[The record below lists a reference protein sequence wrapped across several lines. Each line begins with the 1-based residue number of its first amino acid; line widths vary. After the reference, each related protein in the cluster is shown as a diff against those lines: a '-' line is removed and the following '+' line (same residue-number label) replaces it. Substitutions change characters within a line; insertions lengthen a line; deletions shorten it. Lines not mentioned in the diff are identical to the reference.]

1 MELIKEEQKLD
12 GQHGGRRGVLQ
23 KVLRAAVSRGQY
35 LKEVRGY
42 MTGARKLQGKRIF
55 HYPPR
60 SDSSAHYPNSHKPG
74 LSILSSLCKPSSRH
88 SVAVNTGRRDW

>member
-1 MELIKEEQKLD
+1 MELIKEEQKLN
-12 GQHGGRRGVLQ
+12 GQQGGRRGVPQ
-23 KVLRAAVSRGQY
+23 KVLKAAVSGGQY

-42 MTGARKLQGKRIF
+42 MTGARRLRGKATF

-60 SDSSAHYPNSHKPG
+60 SDPSAPYPNSHKPG

-88 SVAVNTGRRDW
+88 SVGVNTGRRDW